1 MNCGIYLWTNVKNN
15 KKYIGQSSNLHNRY
29 LSFLNFDKPYAGGII
44 NRARLKYN
52 NKEFWSYQVLEY
64 CNKEELDEREIYYI
78 NLYDSFN
85 NGYNLSEGGNG
96 TRGFKWTEQQKDKKR
111 GENHPLYGKP
121 AHNRGIPM
129 GEEQKRKLS
138 KQKKEYYKTHDA
150 YFKGKHHTD
159 DIKKKLSDSHKKTPI
174 IQYTLEGEYVNEFK
188 SICEASRITKI
199 NKATIFS
206 CISRRS
212 HIASGFIFLKKGEQL
227 TEDILSSIPK
237 REERSILQIAKDG
250 TIVNEFK
257 NAMEAERETCIHNGS
272 IYKCLCNERKS
283 AGGFI
288 WKYKEGVSQK

>member
-15 KKYIGQSSNLHNRY
+15 KKYVGQSSNLHNRH
-29 LSFLNFDKPYAGGII
+29 LSFLNFDKPYAGGNI

-64 CNKEELDEREIYYI
+64 CSEEELDEREVYYI

-96 TRGFKWTEQQKDKKR
+96 TRGFKWTEEQKDKKR

-121 AHNRGIPM
+121 AHNRGVPM

-150 YFKGKHHTD
+150 YFKGKRHTD
-159 DIKKKLSDSHKKTPI
+159 DAKKKLSDSHKKTPI

-199 NKATIFS
+199 DKATISS
-206 CISRRS
+206 CAGRRS
-212 HIASGFIFLKKGEQL
+212 HTAGGFIFLKKGEQL

-257 NAMEAERETCIHNGS
+257 NAMEAERETGVHNGS
-272 IYKCLCNERKS
+272 IYKCLFNERKS
-283 AGGFI
+283 AGGYI
-288 WKYKEGVSQK
+288 WEYKKG